1 MKIRKINDT
10 LRNINVVLHELL
22 KYQQN
27 LNPVI
32 FLKKSQDIHKYF
44 DKYINVYT
52 DAIVTR
58 DRTILDLSSII
69 GELPFRTTTVFTFYC
84 KMQTICYGIHITRII
99 LFL

>member
-52 DAIVTR
+52 
-58 DRTILDLSSII
+58 
-69 GELPFRTTTVFTFYC
+69 Y
-84 KMQTICYGIHITRII
+84 
-99 LFL
+99 